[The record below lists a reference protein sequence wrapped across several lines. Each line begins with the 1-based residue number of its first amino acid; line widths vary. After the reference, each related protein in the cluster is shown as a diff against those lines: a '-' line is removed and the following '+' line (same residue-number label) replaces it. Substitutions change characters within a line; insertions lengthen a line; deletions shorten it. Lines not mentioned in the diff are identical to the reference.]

1 MADQKI
7 RTMEVFAAVSGVSRP
22 TLSKYFNDPSSVR
35 ASTRARIEQAIA
47 RYGYRPNLF
56 AINQNRRATRN
67 IGVIV
72 PHIVDPFYAE
82 IVRRIEMRCA
92 EAGYWAIVLGSHG
105 DPERELSAIETLYS
119 LRIAGAIV
127 APLGGASASD
137 RIRQLAADIPT
148 VIFDN
153 HIHGNEV
160 FVGSDNF
167 QSIGLMVDYLCRSGE
182 APCFLDMPAV
192 NTNAHERRA
201 AYVRAMQE
209 QGFEPHVIP
218 VDSVSWAFE
227 EVGRRIGLEV
237 LPPRSLPTNTILCA
251 NDRLAIGLIAAAFQ
265 CGLRVGRGAEMA
277 LRIAGHDDHP
287 MARYTAPALT
297 TVAQDY
303 VSIAEYS
310 LTTLFEM
317 IDGGDRS
324 GSAPQARRLQGQL
337 ILRASA

>member
-1 MADQKI
+1 MDGQKI
-7 RTMEVFAAVSGVSRP
+7 RTMEEFSTVSGISRP
-22 TLSKYFNDPSSVR
+22 TVSKYFNDPSSVR
-35 ASTRARIEQAIA
+35 RSTRERIEEAIA

-56 AINQNRRATRN
+56 AINQNRKLTKN
-67 IGVIV
+67 IGIIV

-82 IVRRIEMRCA
+82 IVRHIEMRCA

-105 DPERELSAIETLYS
+105 DPERELSAIEMLYS

-127 APLGGASASD
+127 APLGDASASD

-153 HIHGNEV
+153 HINGDET
-160 FVGSDNF
+160 FIGTDNF

-182 APCFLDMPAV
+182 PPCFLDMPAV

-201 AYVRAMQE
+201 AYLQAMEE
-209 QGFEPHVIP
+209 QGHDTHVIA
-218 VDSVSWAFE
+218 VESTTWEFE
-227 EVGRRIGLEV
+227 ALGHRIGLEM
-237 LPPRSLPTNTILCA
+237 LPSRRLPSNTILCA
-251 NDRLAIGLIAAAFQ
+251 NDRLAIGLIAAAFER
-265 CGLRVGRGAEMA
+265 GLRVGRGTATA

-287 MARYTAPALT
+287 MARFTAPALT

-303 VSIAEYS
+303 VSIAENS
-310 LTTLFEM
+310 LMTLFEM
-317 IDGGDRS
+317 IEGGNRTVQS
-324 GSAPQARRLQGQL
+324 ARRLEGRL